1 MNWDKKL
8 GKSSVLNVGY
18 LLHEDVGDDVH
29 SEEHPKESD
38 EVQNGE
44 KRTTESG
51 DARQKDPAINK
62 RAL

>member
-29 SEEHPKESD
+29 SEEHPKERD
-38 EVQNGE
+38 EVQDGE
-44 KRTTESG
+44 KRSTKSG
-51 DARQKDPAINK
+51 DARQKDPASNK
-62 RAL
+62 